1 MPWKWW
7 AKYQKFDEQ
16 NAKVEVVDLFHFL
29 VSLAQTLGMTA
40 DESRAIVLSWID
52 AVNRGDGEAVAGG
65 FAAGATWWVSGSLP
79 VSGLYEGRDAIMRD
93 FFAPALD
100 LFQPGTFR
108 LEPKSVIAEGAR
120 VAVEWEGFAISAKG
134 CDRSEE
140 HTSELQSH

>member
-1 MPWKWW
+1 
-7 AKYQKFDEQ
+7 
-16 NAKVEVVDLFHFL
+16 
-29 VSLAQTLGMTA
+29 MTA

-134 CDRSEE
+134 RDYHQRY
-140 HTSELQSH
+140 HMAFELTEDGHIAAVREYNDTLYSSGVLFS